1 MLVDVKATL
10 LKKVADKEAA
20 QLQALKETL
29 DSKDFEV
36 RLSMSSVNTHS
47 LASIDCTQHSAF
59 GLSALTKSYCLCY

>member
-10 LKKVADKEAA
+10 LKKVADEEAA

-59 GLSALTKSYCLCY
+59 GLSEIGRAHV